1 MNLPTTTDFTF
12 LYDKGNHC
20 QAYHVENHFKNS
32 NMILPL
38 LMACDC
44 EYFIDLFW

>member
-1 MNLPTTTDFTF
+1 MNLPTTTDFIF

-44 EYFIDLFW
+44 EYFIDLF